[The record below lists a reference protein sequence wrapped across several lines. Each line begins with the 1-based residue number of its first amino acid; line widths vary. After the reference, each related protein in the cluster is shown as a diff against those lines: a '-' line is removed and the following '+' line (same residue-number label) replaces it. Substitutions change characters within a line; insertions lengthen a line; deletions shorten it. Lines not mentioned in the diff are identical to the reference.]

1 MKKNSTM
8 GLSTFLLVV
17 FTACNTF
24 LPIYGKVG
32 FPKSMGMDHQF
43 PPTITRPVGGIPIGH
58 LRPLGFQRNPSGKV
72 MNTLEMPHAHAF
84 NIKYIK
90 SNKPVVIR
98 EAMKH
103 QPILKEWEND
113 AYLENKYGKLNVTVT
128 VKKERRAHE
137 YQWMTMKK
145 FLMDYT
151 YEDWYL
157 STIIPPEMAK
167 ELPVPGCMRCGTY
180 RKRLQEAELWMSSGG
195 TASMLHSHEDHT
207 LHCVLFGRK
216 DFIVI
221 EAEHRKH
228 FNYKE
233 KYHNAG
239 AGYSPL
245 DMDFINMFQ
254 NSNIAKTPWT
264 YSTLSPGDCLFL
276 PAGYMHQVRSYG
288 RGMSYTVLFAPSLE
302 FDSSDCRLPVAKKDD
317 KPSIPSLA
325 DVDFVWTS
333 RNGDRVLDA
342 DKMSP
347 TMLTHILDMLIRDKD
362 KLHKEQFEHFY
373 LDALQK
379 AYNYP
384 PAKTAFEILTGNPGK
399 KFITR
404 TEIRNLKLEQLQR
417 LCILYNDAFLEPT
430 FNKEEL

>member
-1 MKKNSTM
+1 MTM
-8 GLSTFLLVV
+8 SPFLLIV
-17 FTACNTF
+17 FTTF
-24 LPIYGKVG
+24 NIFLRSHGKIG
-32 FPKSMGMDHQF
+32 FPKSMSMDLQF
-43 PPTITRPVGGIPIGH
+43 PPTISRPVGGIPIGH

-72 MNTLEMPHAHAF
+72 MNTLDMPHAHAF

-90 SNKPVVIR
+90 SNKPVAIR
-98 EAMKH
+98 EAMKN
-103 QPILKEWEND
+103 QQILKDWEND
-113 AYLENKYGKLNVTVT
+113 EYLENRYGNLNVTVT

-137 YQWMTMKK
+137 YTWMTMKQ
-145 FLMDYT
+145 FLLDYL

-157 STIIPPEMAK
+157 STILPPEMAK
-167 ELPVPGCMRCGTY
+167 ELPVPGCLRCGTY

-221 EAEHRKH
+221 DAEHRKI

-239 AGYSPL
+239 AGYSPM

-254 NSNIAKTPWT
+254 NSKISKTPWT
-264 YSTLSPGDCLFL
+264 YSTLTPGDCLFL

-288 RGMSYTVLFAPSLE
+288 RGISYTVLFSPSFE
-302 FDSSDCRLPVAKKDD
+302 FDSSDCRVQVEKKGD

-325 DVDFVWTS
+325 DVDFVWTA
-333 RNGDRVLDA
+333 RNGERVLNIDA
-342 DKMSP
+342 MTPSI
-347 TMLTHILDMLIRDKD
+347 LSHILDMLIRNKD
-362 KLHKEQFEHFY
+362 KLYIEQFEHFY

-379 AYNYP
+379 AYQYP
-384 PAKTAFEILTGNPGK
+384 PAKTAFEILTGSAEK
-399 KFITR
+399 TFLTR
-404 TEIRNLKLEQLQR
+404 TSIKNLKLEQLQQMCR
-417 LCILYNDAFLEPT
+417 LYNDAFLEPT
-430 FNKEEL
+430 LHKEEL